1 MMSNYLLEIGVEEIP
16 SDYVKNTKRQLEDKF
31 KKLIEENKLTCESI
45 SVESTPRRFAIL
57 LSNVE
62 ADLTEKTVSVKGPSV
77 KIAYDEGGEPKK
89 PLLGFLRGQGADI
102 SDVVIREFKGE
113 DYIYVEKKE
122 KSKSV
127 AEVLRENVYELV
139 KSISFPRSMRWA
151 GKSIRWARPIRWFV
165 SILDDEVL
173 DFDAEGIAVGRV
185 TKGHR
190 SLGSN
195 HIEIDEIQN
204 YEKLLKENYVIL
216 KYKDRKDIILRGLNR
231 LSSEVGGEY
240 MKDEDL
246 LDEVINIV
254 EYPTVLIGGIDKDYL
269 EIPKEVI
276 TTPMKD
282 HQRYFPVLDENK
294 NLLPYFLV
302 VRNGDEEFKENVV
315 EGNKKVLVARLEDAK
330 FFYDIDMKKPLEA
343 YVDELENLAFF
354 EGLGNMKLKTERLM
368 DLTERYRQALAIGE
382 DMAHPIG
389 RAAYLSKADL
399 VTKMVVEFTELQG
412 TMGRIYASKS
422 GEEERV
428 ATAIEESYMPRSSGS
443 ALPKTITGI
452 ILSIADK
459 MDTIVGLYAIEKYVT
474 GSQDPFGLR
483 RACLGI
489 INIFLENTIDIDLR
503 KLVND
508 ALLVYTEKNELA
520 FDYDTAMD
528 KVLDFFR
535 DRLKNKLID
544 DGVSYDTV
552 NSVINT
558 SDLNIIKIAK
568 KAKSIDSFLED
579 NEDQISYFTR
589 IVNLSDYQVDTEV
602 REDLFENDL
611 ERSFYE
617 KITELGD
624 FNPTAEA
631 DFLAELNKIKETSL
645 VGNSYLDNT
654 MINVEDE
661 EVKNNRIA
669 MLNKLARRIE
679 QILDIKEIVR

>member
-195 HIEIDEIQN
+195 HIEIDKIEN
-204 YEKLLKENYVIL
+204 YEKLLKENCVIL

-240 MKDEDL
+240 MKDEAL

-330 FFYDIDMKKPLEA
+330 FFYEIDMKKPLEA

-354 EGLGNMKLKTERLM
+354 EGLGNMKLKTERLT

-489 INIFLENTIDIDLR
+489 INIFLENSIDIDLR

-558 SDLNIIKIAK
+558 DELNIIKIVK
-568 KAKSIDSFLED
+568 KAKSIDRFLED
-579 NEDQISYFTR
+579 NEDQVSYFTR

-631 DFLAELNKIKETSL
+631 DFLAELNKIKETSE

-669 MLNKLARRIE
+669 MLNKLASRID

>member
-190 SLGSN
+190 TLGSN

-204 YEKLLKENYVIL
+204 YENLLKENYVIL

-343 YVDELENLAFF
+343 YVEDLENLSFF

-382 DMAHPIG
+382 DMAEPIR

-489 INIFLENTIDIDLR
+489 INIFLENSIDIDLR

-568 KAKSIDSFLED
+568 KAKSIDRFLED
-579 NEDQISYFTR
+579 NEDQVSYFTR
-589 IVNLSDYQVDTEV
+589 IVNLSDYSVDTEV

-624 FNPTAEA
+624 FNPSAEA
-631 DFLAELNKIKETSL
+631 DFLGELNKIKETSEI
-645 VGNSYLDNT
+645 GNTYLDNT

-661 EVKNNRIA
+661 EVKHNRIA

>member
-1 MMSNYLLEIGVEEIP
+1 MSNYLLEIGVEEIP

-57 LSNVE
+57 LSNAE

-77 KIAYDEGGEPKK
+77 RIAYDEGGEPKK

-173 DFDAEGIAVGRV
+173 DFDAEGISVGRV

-190 SLGSN
+190 TLGSN
-195 HIEIDEIQN
+195 HVEIDKIEN
-204 YEKLLKENYVIL
+204 YEKLLKENFVIL

-240 MKDEDL
+240 MKDEAL

-254 EYPTVLIGGIDKDYL
+254 EYPTVLIGGIDKKYL

-343 YVDELENLAFF
+343 YVDDLENLAFF

-428 ATAIEESYMPRSSGS
+428 ATAIEEAYMPRSSGS

-489 INIFLENTIDIDLR
+489 INIFLENSIDIDLR
-503 KLVND
+503 RLVND
-508 ALLVYTEKNELA
+508 ALLVYTEKNELS

-528 KVLDFFR
+528 KVLDFFK

-558 SDLNIIKIAK
+558 DELNIIKIVK
-568 KAKSIDSFLED
+568 KAKSIDNFLED
-579 NEDQISYFTR
+579 NEDQVSYFTR
-589 IVNLSDYQVDTEV
+589 IVNLSDYSVDTEV

-624 FNPTAEA
+624 FNPSAEA
-631 DFLAELNKIKETSL
+631 DFLGELNKIKETSEI
-645 VGNSYLDNT
+645 GNTYLDNT

>member
-1 MMSNYLLEIGVEEIP
+1 MSNYLLEIGVEEIP

-57 LSNVE
+57 LEGVE

-77 KIAYDEGGEPKK
+77 RIAYDEGGEPKK

-173 DFDAEGIAVGRV
+173 DFDAEEISVGRV

-190 SLGSN
+190 TLGSN
-195 HIEIDEIQN
+195 HIEIDKIEN
-204 YEKLLKENYVIL
+204 YEKLLKENFVIL

-240 MKDEDL
+240 MKDEGL

-254 EYPTVLIGGIDKDYL
+254 EYPTVLIGGIDKKYL

-343 YVDELENLAFF
+343 YVDDLENLAFF

-368 DLTERYRQALAIGE
+368 DLTERYRQALAIDE

-428 ATAIEESYMPRSSGS
+428 ATAIEEAYMPRSSGS

-489 INIFLENTIDIDLR
+489 INIFLENSIDIDLR

-558 SDLNIIKIAK
+558 DELNIIKIVK
-568 KAKSIDSFLED
+568 KAKSIDNFLED
-579 NEDQISYFTR
+579 NEDQVSYFTR
-589 IVNLSDYQVDTEV
+589 IVNLSDYSVDAEV

-624 FNPTAEA
+624 FNPSAEA
-631 DFLAELNKIKETSL
+631 DFLGELNKIKETSV

>member
-1 MMSNYLLEIGVEEIP
+1 MSNYLLEIGVEEIP

-139 KSISFPRSMRWA
+139 KSISFQRSMRWA
-151 GKSIRWARPIRWFV
+151 GKSIRWARPIRRFV
-165 SILDDEVL
+165 SLLDDEVL
-173 DFDAEGIAVGRV
+173 DFDAEGISVGRV

-190 SLGSN
+190 TLGSN
-195 HIEIDEIQN
+195 HIEIDKIEN
-204 YEKLLKENYVIL
+204 YEKLLKENFVIL

-240 MKDEDL
+240 MKDEVL

-254 EYPTVLIGGIDKDYL
+254 EYPTVLIGGIDKKYL

-343 YVDELENLAFF
+343 YVDDLENLAFF
-354 EGLGNMKLKTERLM
+354 EGLGNMKLKTERLT

-428 ATAIEESYMPRSSGS
+428 ATAIEEAYMPRSSGS

-489 INIFLENTIDIDLR
+489 INIFLENSIDIDLR

-508 ALLVYTEKNELA
+508 ALLVYTEKNELS

-528 KVLDFFR
+528 KVLDFFK

-558 SDLNIIKIAK
+558 DELNIIKIVK

-579 NEDQISYFTR
+579 NEDQVSYFTR
-589 IVNLSDYQVDTEV
+589 IVNLSDYRVEAEV

-624 FNPTAEA
+624 FSPSAEA
-631 DFLAELNKIKETSL
+631 DFLAELNKIKETSV

-661 EVKNNRIA
+661 EVKHNRIA

>member
-1 MMSNYLLEIGVEEIP
+1 MSNYLLEIGVEEIP

-57 LSNVE
+57 LTGVE

-89 PLLGFLRGQGADI
+89 PLLGFLKGQGADI

-127 AEVLRENVYELV
+127 PEVLRENVYELV

-190 SLGSN
+190 TLGSN
-195 HIEIDEIQN
+195 HIEIDKIEN

-240 MKDEDL
+240 MKDEAL

-330 FFYDIDMKKPLEA
+330 FFYEIDMKKPLEA

-354 EGLGNMKLKTERLM
+354 EGLGNMKLKTERLT

-489 INIFLENTIDIDLR
+489 INIFLENSIDIDLR

-558 SDLNIIKIAK
+558 SDLNIIKIVK
-568 KAKSIDSFLED
+568 KAKSIDRFLED
-579 NEDQISYFTR
+579 NEDQVSYFTR

-624 FNPTAEA
+624 FNPSAEA
-631 DFLAELNKIKETSL
+631 DFLAELNRIKETSEI
-645 VGNSYLDNT
+645 GNTYLDNT